1 MASEGLEGSLGF
13 TTGLVYRR
21 MSNRLMQRLKPYDIT
36 PEQWSVLYYA
46 TESDGLIQREL
57 GERAGKDKPTTT
69 RIVDHL
75 VRKGWILRR
84 PDQNDRRAIFIEAT
98 AEGRRLIEE
107 TRPIE
112 TAVLA
117 EVTACLTPGELET
130 LLGLLHRVGKHVDQL
145 NG

>member
-1 MASEGLEGSLGF
+1 MSREGLEGSLGF

-46 TESDGLIQREL
+46 SRSEGQIQREL

-75 VRKGWILRR
+75 VRKGWVVRR
-84 PDQNDRRAIFIEAT
+84 PDHADRRAIFIEAT
-98 AEGRRLIEE
+98 AEGRRLIDE
-107 TRPIE
+107 TAPIE
-112 TAVLA
+112 AAVLS
-117 EVTACLTPGELET
+117 EVTACLTSEENET
-130 LLGLLHRVGKHVDQL
+130 LLDLLHRVGKHIDQL
-145 NG
+145 KG

>member
-1 MASEGLEGSLGF
+1 MTREGLEGSLGF

-21 MSNRLMQRLKPYDIT
+21 MSNRLMQRLRPYDIT

-46 TESDGLIQREL
+46 TRSDGLIQREL

-84 PDQNDRRAIFIEAT
+84 PDHADRRAIFIEAT
-98 AEGRRLIEE
+98 AEGRRLIGE
-107 TRPIE
+107 TAPIE
-112 TAVLA
+112 AAVLA
-117 EVTACLTPGELET
+117 EATSCLTADEHET
-130 LLGLLHRVGKHVDQL
+130 LLNLLHRVGKHVDQL
-145 NG
+145 KG